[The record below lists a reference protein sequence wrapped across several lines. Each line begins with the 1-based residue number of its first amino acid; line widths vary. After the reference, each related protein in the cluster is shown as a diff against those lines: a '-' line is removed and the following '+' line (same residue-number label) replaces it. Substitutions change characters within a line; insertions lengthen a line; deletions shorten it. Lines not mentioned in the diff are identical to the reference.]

1 MENITIGQLVGAV
14 GTISVLAGFF
24 IGIYKLIKQVVLDKI
39 EKNTKDI
46 DRLEEEIKKIISR
59 IEKLEEESSDSKEE
73 RLILLKGQLACL
85 KGLKEQGCNGPV
97 TKGIEDIEEYLVK
110 KSHD

>member
-1 MENITIGQLVGAV
+1 MENITIGQIAGAV
-14 GTISVLAGFF
+14 GTLSILAGFF
-24 IGIYKLIKQVVLDKI
+24 FSIYKFIKKVALDKI
-39 EKNTKDI
+39 DNNSQ
-46 DRLEEEIKKIISR
+46 EIKLLKDEMERLKS
-59 IEKLEEESSDSKEE
+59 EVQDSKEE

-97 TKGIEDIEEYLVK
+97 SQGIKDIEEYIIR

>member
-24 IGIYKLIKQVVLDKI
+24 IGIYKFIKKIVLDKI
-39 EKNTKDI
+39 SKNTEDI
-46 DRLEEEIKKIISR
+46 KELQTKISVLESKSE
-59 IEKLEEESSDSKEE
+59 DSAEE
-73 RLILLKGQLACL
+73 RLLLIRGLLACL
-85 KGLKEQGCNGPV
+85 KGLKEKGCNGPV
-97 TKGIEDIEEYLVK
+97 TKGIEDIEEYLMK

>member
-1 MENITIGQLVGAV
+1 MENITIGQIVGV
-14 GTISVLAGFF
+14 IGSLTVLASFF
-24 IGIYKLIKQVVLDKI
+24 FGIYKFVKKVVLDKI
-39 EKNTKDI
+39 EANKQEIELLKKDMRHVKR
-46 DRLEEEIKKIISR
+46 DVE
-59 IEKLEEESSDSKEE
+59 DSKEE

-97 TKGIEDIEEYLVK
+97 TQGINDLENYIIK

>member
-14 GTISVLAGFF
+14 GTITVLASFF
-24 IGIYKLIKQVVLDKI
+24 FGIYKFIKSVVLDKI
-39 EKNTKDI
+39 NKNTNDI
-46 DRLEEEIKKIISR
+46 ENLKKEIDCLKS
-59 IEKLEEESSDSKEE
+59 EVQDSKEE

-97 TKGIEDIEEYLVK
+97 THAINDIEDYLMK
-110 KSHD
+110 KTHD

>member
-1 MENITIGQLVGAV
+1 MESITIGQIVGWI
-14 GTISVLAGFF
+14 GSLTVLASFF
-24 IGIYKLIKQVVLDKI
+24 FGIYKFVKKVVLDKI
-39 EKNTKDI
+39 EANKQDIELLKKDMRHVKR
-46 DRLEEEIKKIISR
+46 DVE
-59 IEKLEEESSDSKEE
+59 DSKEE

-97 TKGIEDIEEYLVK
+97 TQGISDLENYIIK

>member
-1 MENITIGQLVGAV
+1 MENITIGQIAGAV
-14 GTISVLAGFF
+14 GTLSILAGFF
-24 IGIYKLIKQVVLDKI
+24 FSIYKFIKKVALDKI
-39 EKNTKDI
+39 DNNSHEIELLKDEME
-46 DRLEEEIKKIISR
+46 RLKSEVQ
-59 IEKLEEESSDSKEE
+59 DSKEE

-97 TKGIEDIEEYLVK
+97 SQGIKDIEEYIIR

>member
-1 MENITIGQLVGAV
+1 MENITIGQIVGAIGIV
-14 GTISVLAGFF
+14 GTLAGFVTAVYKF
-24 IGIYKLIKQVVLDKI
+24 IKKVVLDKI
-39 EKNTKDI
+39 NKNTEDI
-46 DRLEEEIKKIISR
+46 ERLQQKVENIENEIK
-59 IEKLEEESSDSKEE
+59 DGKEE

-97 TKGIEDIEEYLVK
+97 TQAIKDIEEYILT

>member
-1 MENITIGQLVGAV
+1 MESITIGQIVGV
-14 GTISVLAGFF
+14 ISSLTVLAGFF
-24 IGIYKLIKQVVLDKI
+24 FSIYKFVKKVVLDKI
-39 EKNTKDI
+39 EANKQEIELLKKDMRHVKR
-46 DRLEEEIKKIISR
+46 DVE
-59 IEKLEEESSDSKEE
+59 DSKEE

-97 TKGIEDIEEYLVK
+97 TQGIKDLENYIIT

>member
-24 IGIYKLIKQVVLDKI
+24 IGIYKFIKKVVLDKI
-39 EKNTKDI
+39 SKNTEDI
-46 DRLEEEIKKIISR
+46 KELQTKISVLESKSED
-59 IEKLEEESSDSKEE
+59 SSEE
-73 RLILLKGQLACL
+73 RLLLIRGLLACL
-85 KGLKEQGCNGPV
+85 KGLKEKGCNGPV
-97 TKGIEDIEEYLVK
+97 TKGIEDIEEYLMK

>member
-14 GTISVLAGFF
+14 GTITVLVSFF
-24 IGIYKLIKQVVLDKI
+24 FGIYKFIKSVVLDKI
-39 EKNTKDI
+39 NKNTNDI
-46 DRLEEEIKKIISR
+46 ENLKKEIDCLKS
-59 IEKLEEESSDSKEE
+59 EVQDSKEE

-97 TKGIEDIEEYLVK
+97 THAIDDIEDYLMK
-110 KSHD
+110 KTHD